1 MHCLIRI
8 WEAAMKYLRFYC
20 QDVIRKRKNC
30 ILEKKTRDFDGP
42 YHMLFRRKNYD
53 VLQTAELCEQLFEA
67 GADPNQ
73 AGEKKCT
80 SDELMMALPFTEEE
94 LHPLYD
100 IWMKLPA
107 VDL

>member
-1 MHCLIRI
+1 MQYFYDRGLIYYALSNPDMGSCYEISSFLLSRCSK
-8 WEAAMKYLRFYC
+8 EK
-20 QDVIRKRKNC
+20 KNC

-73 AGEKKCT
+73 AGEKNVLPI
-80 SDELMMALPFTEEE
+80 ELMLS
-94 LHPLYD
+94 LIH
-100 IWMKLPA
+100 I
-107 VDL
+107 